1 MGSCAGM
8 SFYLVMSSK
17 VACVETLSLEA
28 VVLITGTLGI
38 VHASVR

>member
-1 MGSCAGM
+1 M

-28 VVLITGTLGI
+28 VVLTTGTLGTI
-38 VHASVR
+38 YTSAG